1 MYRISKEFKDIQGAV
16 SISGSK
22 SESNRLILLRAY
34 TSYFK
39 IFNLSDSDDTQL
51 MLSAIESDKKEINI
65 GHAGTAMRFLTSY
78 YSSILENSKILTGSN
93 RMKQRPI
100 SILVDAL
107 KDLGCDIEYIEKSG
121 FPPLKINGK
130 NILTNSVTLPANVS
144 SQYISSL
151 MMLGVSLENGLK
163 IKLSSEITSLPYI
176 FMTKKIIERI
186 GGITKINDREITIE
200 PLTEKVIPEQFV
212 ESDWSSASYFFSIA
226 ALSESVKLTL
236 SKFSKDSL
244 QGDSRL
250 VDIYKKFGVETIFED
265 ENILLT
271 KNNISLPK
279 SIHLNL
285 IDNPDLA
292 QTILI
297 TCLGLGI
304 DCTLEGLHTL
314 KIKETDR
321 LVALKNEIEKFE
333 VDRIEITK
341 NSITLENNSDLKHDV
356 TIDTYNDHRMAM
368 SFAPLSLLTPIN
380 INNPEVVTKSYL
392 NFWNDLE
399 SLGFNI
405 SKNKYVNT

>member
-1 MYRISKEFKDIQGAV
+1 MYNISKEFQDIQGTV

-78 YSSILENSKILTGSN
+78 YSSISKNLNILTGSN

-107 KDLGCDIEYIEKSG
+107 KDLGCDIEYIEKIG

-130 NILTNSVTLPANVS
+130 NILSNSVTLPADVS

-176 FMTKKIIERI
+176 LMTKKIIERI
-186 GGITKINDREITIE
+186 GGVIKIHEREITVE
-200 PLTEKVIPEQFV
+200 SFKEKVVPEQFV

-226 ALSESVKLTL
+226 ALSNSARITL
-236 SKFSKDSL
+236 STFFKDSL
-244 QGDSRL
+244 QGDSAL
-250 VDIYKKFGVETIFED
+250 VDIYKIFGIETLFDNDQI
-265 ENILLT
+265 ILR
-271 KNNISLPK
+271 KNKIDLPK
-279 SIHLNL
+279 SIKLNL
-285 IDNPDLA
+285 KDSPDLA
-292 QTILI
+292 QTII
-297 TCLGLGI
+297 VTCLGLGV
-304 DCTLEGLHTL
+304 DCTLDGLHTL

-321 LVALKNEIEKFE
+321 LIALKNEIEKFN
-333 VDRIEITK
+333 VDNVEITK
-341 NSITLENNSDLKHDV
+341 NSITLENNSNLKHEV
-356 TIDTYNDHRMAM
+356 VIETYNDHRMAM
-368 SFAPLSLLTPIN
+368 SFAPLSLIVPIK
-380 INNPEVVTKSYL
+380 INNPEVVTKSYV

-405 SKNKYVNT
+405 LKNK

>member
-1 MYRISKEFKDIQGAV
+1 MYKISKEYQDIQGTI

-78 YSSILENSKILTGSN
+78 YSSISKNLNVLTGSN

-107 KDLGCDIEYIEKSG
+107 KDLGCDIEYIEKIG

-130 NILTNSVTLPANVS
+130 NILSNSVTLPADVS

-176 FMTKKIIERI
+176 LMTKKIIERI
-186 GGITKINDREITIE
+186 GGIIEIHDREITIE
-200 PLTEKVIPEQFV
+200 PFKEKVVPEQFV

-226 ALSESVKLTL
+226 ALSNSARITL
-236 SKFSKDSL
+236 STFFKDSL
-244 QGDSRL
+244 QGDSAL
-250 VDIYKKFGVETIFED
+250 VDIYKIFGIETLFDNDQI
-265 ENILLT
+265 ILR
-271 KNNISLPK
+271 KNKIDLPK
-279 SIHLNL
+279 SINLNL
-285 IDNPDLA
+285 KDSPDLA
-292 QTILI
+292 QTII
-297 TCLGLGI
+297 VTCLGLGV
-304 DCTLEGLHTL
+304 DCTLDGLHTL

-321 LVALKNEIEKFE
+321 LIALKNEIEKFN
-333 VDRIEITK
+333 VDNVEITK
-341 NSITLENNSDLKHDV
+341 NSITLENNSNLKHEV
-356 TIDTYNDHRMAM
+356 VIETYNDHRMAM
-368 SFAPLSLLTPIN
+368 SFAPLSIIVPI
-380 INNPEVVTKSYL
+380 IIKNPEVVTKSYL
-392 NFWNDLE
+392 NFWSDLE
-399 SLGFNI
+399 NLGFNI
-405 SKNKYVNT
+405 SKINR